1 MYCRPSNITTQKGAN
16 MDFNSLDR
24 GLAGLDR
31 SLASLSRAH
40 KKEKRE
46 KKRKEILEKLVFVAE
61 SMRKRGASE
70 ASIRT
75 AVKGMYEYLK
85 VMLGER
91 LEKSNENILKNPESL
106 FEHDTEA
113 PGILQYIL
121 DRKSTRL
128 NSSHT

>member
-1 MYCRPSNITTQKGAN
+1 
-16 MDFNSLDR
+16 MDFNN
-24 GLAGLDR
+24 LDR
-31 SLASLSRAH
+31 SLASLRRAH

-106 FEHDTEA
+106 FEHDTQA
-113 PGILQYIL
+113 PGIVLSQVETQQVDWLWQRRIPLGTRTVL
-121 DRKSTRL
+121 DGDPGL
-128 NSSHT
+128 GN

>member
-1 MYCRPSNITTQKGAN
+1 

-31 SLASLSRAH
+31 SLTSLSRAF

-91 LEKSNENILKNPESL
+91 WTAIRVWANHFSPSILRPV
-106 FEHDTEA
+106 
-113 PGILQYIL
+113 
-121 DRKSTRL
+121 
-128 NSSHT
+128 